1 VYINKP
7 LRKLTLENWSLR
19 VLIDCNNSLRESVIK
34 DRMMD
39 DECQF
44 MAKLLTI
51 FEQSLISPYYF
62 DTKNSGMEVMMNS
75 LRYTGLRLI
84 KFL

>member
-1 VYINKP
+1 MYINKP

-19 VLIDCNNSLRESVIK
+19 VLIDGNNSLRESVIK

-44 MAKLLTI
+44 MVKILTI
-51 FEQSLISPYYF
+51 FEQSPISPYNF

-75 LRYTGLRLI
+75 LRYTGIRLI